1 MKRISY
7 EQSLLFNEPNSPQ
20 LVLDFIKDGECLCD
34 GAQLLMLDLENALE
48 LVEIYTHKFPLCD
61 EAELK
66 LFELH
71 DAEKFIKVY
80 IKEFSFCR
88 EAEVKLFELEN
99 AKEVVE
105 EYIKFYPFFHDAEL
119 KLLELK
125 DAEDLIRGY
134 LLKYNISEV
143 VQQTLIKQ
151 GKFDLLKKY
160 VTG

>member
-1 MKRISY
+1 
-7 EQSLLFNEPNSPQ
+7 
-20 LVLDFIKDGECLCD
+20 
-34 GAQLLMLDLENALE
+34 
-48 LVEIYTHKFPLCD
+48 
-61 EAELK
+61 
-66 LFELH
+66 
-71 DAEKFIKVY
+71 
-80 IKEFSFCR
+80 
-88 EAEVKLFELEN
+88 VKLFELEN